1 MVSRRVDER
10 SLKINLPSQIVA
22 SQFLVQG
29 RIKSVHSPSR
39 WEVESID
46 HVQIIQTL
54 VIFGAPRKQI
64 NVVSMLQKNG
74 DIVMRIVK
82 ERNEENK
89 NDDAQQ
95 LR

>member
-1 MVSRRVDER
+1 M
-10 SLKINLPSQIVA
+10 P
-22 SQFLVQG
+22 
-29 RIKSVHSPSR
+29 SPSR

-74 DIVMRIVK
+74 DIVMRIAK

-89 NDDAQQ
+89 NDDGQQ
-95 LR
+95 LRFIELRQIFYKIFYLPKIDMNIRRTISLIV

>member
-1 MVSRRVDER
+1 MH
-10 SLKINLPSQIVA
+10 
-22 SQFLVQG
+22 F
-29 RIKSVHSPSR
+29 PSR

-54 VIFGAPRKQI
+54 VISGAPRRQI

-74 DIVMRIVK
+74 DIVMRIAK

-89 NDDAQQ
+89 NDDGQQ
-95 LR
+95 LRFIELRQIFSIEKIF

>member
-1 MVSRRVDER
+1 
-10 SLKINLPSQIVA
+10 
-22 SQFLVQG
+22 
-29 RIKSVHSPSR
+29 
-39 WEVESID
+39 
-46 HVQIIQTL
+46 
-54 VIFGAPRKQI
+54 
-64 NVVSMLQKNG
+64 MLQKNG

>member
-1 MVSRRVDER
+1 M
-10 SLKINLPSQIVA
+10 
-22 SQFLVQG
+22 
-29 RIKSVHSPSR
+29 HSPSR
-39 WEVESID
+39 WEVEYID
-46 HVQIIQTL
+46 HVQIVLTP
-54 VIFGAPRKQI
+54 VIFGALRRQI

-89 NDDAQQ
+89 NDGGQQ

>member
-1 MVSRRVDER
+1 M
-10 SLKINLPSQIVA
+10 
-22 SQFLVQG
+22 
-29 RIKSVHSPSR
+29 HSPSR

-46 HVQIIQTL
+46 HVQTIQTL
-54 VIFGAPRKQI
+54 VISGAPRKQI